1 MAVMGITCQ
10 GAPDPAIKHKKEL
23 TATKGLNE
31 TVSEKQSSVY
41 KVEESKK
48 VIFHSQWKI
57 LNDVITKGTAKEE
70 TGGGCASISII
81 AQAECE
87 NSQEFSPT
95 LSERSFIAHS
105 KRYSR
110 SDSLDQIPN
119 NVAHA
124 REGKMAPT
132 CWRGRQRGKTRR
144 KRHKKR
150 SKLKIQT
157 VAAGKR
163 GPRTPEQESC
173 TPIPVQEDESH
184 QNIIY
189 RNSFWVSEFNKDSM
203 LYDPL
208 SFEKPEKV
216 LSTGKL
222 HPPRSQYKAELH
234 KLISPIQCLNHVWKR
249 HYQRDS
255 VPQPETL
262 HPFPYNIIPPHFP
275 HLYSSLHAMK
285 YNALETYFH
294 GDLNYQDDEHQLPG
308 LNLEYSFSKCINQSM
323 KTSSDKISVEEY
335 LVDALKGSVS
345 LGEPQN
351 LASLAKTWRG
361 GGLDL
366 KGQFHEAD
374 ENEGVLLTERLK
386 PVDYEY
392 REEVHWTKCHGSLGI
407 GSFGEVYKIEDKQ
420 TGFQCAAKK
429 VQVEHFRAEELTTC
443 AAVTS
448 PKVVPLYGAVKEGPW
463 VTIFM
468 KLMEGGSLG
477 QLIKQSGCLP
487 EDRALSYLGQALEGL
502 EYLHAQNILHGD
514 VKVTI
519 IQRRLI
525 QSFSLPAENV
535 LLSDDGSRALLCDFG
550 HSAHLHPD
558 GLGKCLV
565 TGNYVPGTETH
576 MAPEVVMG
584 KRCDSK
590 VDVWSSCCMMLH
602 MLNGCHPWTQYYNH
616 PLCLKIAKE
625 PPPLREIPP
634 SCNPLTA
641 EIIKMGLEKEPVQ
654 RASAS
659 ELKTKTSVAL
669 EEVGGVTSPWR
680 GEYRE
685 PRHLSLNKENTPQT
699 SLSPTVSSV
708 SETGSDPKLAVKVSC
723 TSSVLPPP
731 SLEQTE
737 EVEGTPWNVCKEL
750 PEAWDPPP
758 LASTPLPLKSCSHVE
773 RATAISEQELQ
784 QLEIELFL
792 DSLSQP
798 YSLEEQEQ
806 MLSCL
811 SIDSPFVS
819 DASEK
824 NSMKASHSLRD
835 TMSSGIHSWNSQAD
849 GQSFSWNNLRS
860 RSRHTDTPSYFNG
873 VKIQIQLLSGEN
885 LHIRDFHRTK
895 VGDIAT
901 GISSQ
906 IPIPAFSLVTK
917 EGQPVHYNMEVPD
930 SGIELQCTLA
940 PDCSVSWTWRVKHGQ
955 LENRP

>member
-10 GAPDPAIKHKKEL
+10 GAPDPAVKHKKEL
-23 TATKGLNE
+23 TATKGLKE
-31 TVSEKQSSVY
+31 TVSEKQSSVC
-41 KVEESKK
+41 KVEDSEK
-48 VIFHSQWKI
+48 VIFDSQWKI
-57 LNDVITKGTAKEE
+57 LKDVITKGTAKEE
-70 TGGGCASISII
+70 TEGGCASISII

-124 REGKMAPT
+124 TEGKMAPT
-132 CWRGRQRGKTRR
+132 CWRGRHRGRARK

-150 SKLKIQT
+150 SKLKGQP
-157 VAAGKR
+157 VAAARR

-184 QNIIY
+184 QSALY
-189 RNSFWVSEFNKDSM
+189 RNSFWASEFDKN
-203 LYDPL
+203 LGYDPL
-208 SFEKPEKV
+208 PFEKPDGV
-216 LSTGKL
+216 LPMDKL
-222 HPPRSQYKAELH
+222 HSPRSQYKTDLH
-234 KLISPIQCLNHVWKR
+234 KLISPIQCLNHVWPGV
-249 HYQRDS
+249 DS
-255 VPQPETL
+255 PLQ
-262 HPFPYNIIPPHFP
+262 
-275 HLYSSLHAMK
+275 
-285 YNALETYFH
+285 ALKHTALGTYFH
-294 GDLNYQDDEHQLPG
+294 GGLGYQDSHFSG
-308 LNLEYSFSKCINQSM
+308 LNMEYGFSKCTNQSV
-323 KTSSDKISVEEY
+323 KTSADKISVEEY

-345 LGEPQN
+345 FGEPQN

-361 GGLDL
+361 GGLDQ
-366 KGQFHEAD
+366 KEQFPAAS
-374 ENEGVLLTERLK
+374 ENEGVLLNEKLK

-392 REEVHWTKCHGSLGI
+392 REEVHWTKCKGSLGI

-448 PKVVPLYGAVKEGPW
+448 PRVVPLYGAVKEGPC

-487 EDRALSYLGQALEGL
+487 EDRALSYLGQVLEGL

-514 VKVTI
+514 VK
-519 IQRRLI
+519 
-525 QSFSLPAENV
+525 AENV

-641 EIIKMGLEKEPVQ
+641 EIIRLGLEKEPLH
-654 RASAS
+654 RASAA
-659 ELKTKTSVAL
+659 ELKAKATVAL
-669 EEVGGVTSPWR
+669 KEVGGVRSPWK

-685 PRHLSLNKENTPQT
+685 PRHLSLNKDSHAQT
-699 SLSPTVSSV
+699 SLSPTLSPVA
-708 SETGSDPKLAVKVSC
+708 ETGSDPKLSVKASC
-723 TSSVLPPP
+723 ASPVLPAP
-731 SLEQTE
+731 SQEQAE
-737 EVEGTPWNVCKEL
+737 ESEGTHWGEGKES
-750 PEAWDPPP
+750 PEPLDPPP
-758 LASTPLPLKSCSHVE
+758 RSSTPLPLKSHVE
-773 RATAISEQELQ
+773 RSTTISEQELQ

-792 DSLSQP
+792 NSLSQP

-849 GQSFSWNNLRS
+849 GQSFSWNTLLS

-906 IPIPAFSLVTK
+906 IPVPAFSLVTK
-917 EGQPVHYNMEVPD
+917 EGQPVRCDMEVPD

-940 PDCSVSWTWRVKHGQ
+940 PDCSVGWTWRVKHGQ

>member
-10 GAPDPAIKHKKEL
+10 GAPDPAVKHKKEL

-31 TVSEKQSSVY
+31 TVSEKQSSAC
-41 KVEESKK
+41 KVEDSKK

-70 TGGGCASISII
+70 TEGGCASISII

-124 REGKMAPT
+124 TEGKMAPT
-132 CWRGRQRGKTRR
+132 CWRGRHRGKTKK

-150 SKLKIQT
+150 SKLKIKT
-157 VAAGKR
+157 TAAGR
-163 GPRTPEQESC
+163 QGPRTPEQESC

-184 QNIIY
+184 QNILY
-189 RNSFWVSEFNKDSM
+189 RNSFWVSEFNKV
-203 LYDPL
+203 YDPL
-208 SFEKPEKV
+208 PFEKPEKV

-222 HPPRSQYKAELH
+222 HSPTSQYKTDLH

-249 HYQRDS
+249 HYQRDN

-262 HPFPYNIIPPHFP
+262 HPFPYNIVRPHFP
-275 HLYSSLHAMK
+275 HLDNPLHALK
-285 YNALETYFH
+285 RNALETYFH
-294 GDLNYQDDEHQLPG
+294 GDLNYQDSEQRLSG
-308 LNLEYSFSKCINQSM
+308 LNFEYSFPKCVNQSL

-361 GGLDL
+361 GGLDP
-366 KGQFHEAD
+366 KEQFHEAD
-374 ENEGVLLTERLK
+374 ENEGVLLTEKLK

-443 AAVTS
+443 AAITS

-514 VKVTI
+514 VK
-519 IQRRLI
+519 
-525 QSFSLPAENV
+525 AENV

-669 EEVGGVTSPWR
+669 EEVGGVTSPWK

-685 PRHLSLNKENTPQT
+685 PRHFSLNKDNNPQT
-699 SLSPTVSSV
+699 SLSPTVSPV

-723 TSSVLPPP
+723 ASPVLPPP
-731 SLEQTE
+731 SLEQRE
-737 EVEGTPWNVCKEL
+737 KAEGTPWNMSKEL
-750 PEAWDPPP
+750 SKTWDPPP
-758 LASTPLPLKSCSHVE
+758 LSSTPLPLKSSSQVE
-773 RATAISEQELQ
+773 KATTISEQELQ

-792 DSLSQP
+792 NSLSQP

-849 GQSFSWNNLRS
+849 GQSFSWNNLLN
-860 RSRHTDTPSYFNG
+860 RSRHTDTPSHFNG

-906 IPIPAFSLVTK
+906 IPVPAFSLVTK
-917 EGQPVHYNMEVPD
+917 EGQPVRYDMEVPD

>member
-1 MAVMGITCQ
+1 MAVMGIVCH
-10 GAPDPAIKHKKEL
+10 GAPAPPAKQQQEL
-23 TATKGLNE
+23 SATKGLHE
-31 TVSEKQSSVY
+31 AASEKQSSVC
-41 KVEESKK
+41 KVEDSKK
-48 VIFHSQWKI
+48 TIFHSQWKI

-70 TGGGCASISII
+70 TEGGCASISII

-124 REGKMAPT
+124 TEGRMAPT
-132 CWRGRQRGKTRR
+132 CWRGRHRGKARK

-157 VAAGKR
+157 VAAGRR

-173 TPIPVQEDESH
+173 TPIPVQEDETHHSAL
-184 QNIIY
+184 Y
-189 RNSFWVSEFNKDSM
+189 RNSFWLSELNKNW
-203 LYDPL
+203 LYDPPP
-208 SFEKPEKV
+208 FQKPEKV
-216 LSTGKL
+216 LSAGKL
-222 HPPRSQYKAELH
+222 HSVGSQHKTDLH
-234 KLISPIQCLNHVWKR
+234 KLISPIQCLNHVWR
-249 HYQRDS
+249 LHYQRDN
-255 VPQPETL
+255 VPQPETV
-262 HPFPYNIIPPHFP
+262 HPFPYNILPPPFP
-275 HLYSSLHAMK
+275 HLDNPIHPMK
-285 YNALETYFH
+285 LNALETYFH
-294 GDLNYQDDEHQLPG
+294 HDLNYPDSEHRLSG
-308 LNLEYSFSKCINQSM
+308 LNLGFSFPKCVSQSM
-323 KTSSDKISVEEY
+323 KSSLDKVSVEEY

-366 KGQFHEAD
+366 KEQRQKAD
-374 ENEGVLLTERLK
+374 ENEGVLLTEKLK

-407 GSFGEVYKIEDKQ
+407 GSFGEVYKVEDKQ

-443 AAVTS
+443 AAITS

-487 EDRALSYLGQALEGL
+487 EDRALSYLGQVLEGL

-514 VKVTI
+514 VK
-519 IQRRLI
+519 
-525 QSFSLPAENV
+525 AENV

-576 MAPEVVMG
+576 MAPEVVLG

-641 EIIKMGLEKEPVQ
+641 EIIKMGLQKEPVQ

-659 ELKTKTSVAL
+659 ELRTKASTAL
-669 EEVGGVTSPWR
+669 QEVGGVTSPWK

-685 PRHLSLNKENTPQT
+685 PRRLALHKESNPQT
-699 SLSPTVSSV
+699 SLPPAVSPALAAP
-708 SETGSDPKLAVKVSC
+708 DPDPAARGCCASPA
-723 TSSVLPPP
+723 PPP
-731 SLEQTE
+731 APERTQQR
-737 EVEGTPWNVCKEL
+737 EGTRCNPSREL
-750 PEAWDPPP
+750 PRIWDPPP
-758 LASTPLPLKSCSHVE
+758 LSSPPLPLKSCSHTE
-773 RATAISEQELQ
+773 RTTTISEQELQ

-792 DSLSQP
+792 NSLSQP

-811 SIDSPFVS
+811 SIDSPSVS
-819 DASEK
+819 DTSEK
-824 NSMKASHSLRD
+824 NSMKASLSLRD
-835 TMSSGIHSWNSQAD
+835 TMSSGIHSWSSQTD
-849 GQSFSWNNLRS
+849 GQSFSWNNVLS
-860 RSRHTDTPSYFNG
+860 RSRHTDTPSCFNG
-873 VKIQIQLLSGEN
+873 VKIQIRLLSGEN

-906 IPIPAFSLVTK
+906 IPVPAFSLVTK
-917 EGQPVHYNMEVPD
+917 DGHPVHYDMEVPD

-940 PDCSVSWTWRVKHGQ
+940 PDCSVSWAWRVKHGQ

>member
-514 VKVTI
+514 VK
-519 IQRRLI
+519 
-525 QSFSLPAENV
+525 AENV

>member
-1 MAVMGITCQ
+1 MAVMGITSQ
-10 GAPDPAIKHKKEL
+10 GAPDPAVKHKKEL
-23 TATKGLNE
+23 TPTKGLNE
-31 TVSEKQSSVY
+31 TVSEKQSSVC
-41 KVEESKK
+41 KVEDSKK

-57 LNDVITKGTAKEE
+57 LSDVITKGTAKEE
-70 TGGGCASISII
+70 TEGGCASISII

-124 REGKMAPT
+124 TEGKMAPT
-132 CWRGRQRGKTRR
+132 CWRGRHRGKTKK

-150 SKLKIQT
+150 SKLKVQT
-157 VAAGKR
+157 VAAGRR

-173 TPIPVQEDESH
+173 TPIPVQVRVLKLPFVLPGPLQTLPD
-184 QNIIY
+184 
-189 RNSFWVSEFNKDSM
+189 FGW
-203 LYDPL
+203 LYCCVPAQL
-208 SFEKPEKV
+208 FCFKV

-222 HPPRSQYKAELH
+222 HPPRSQYKTELH
-234 KLISPIQCLNHVWKR
+234 KLISPIQCLNHVWKG
-249 HYQRDS
+249 HCQRDS

-275 HLYSSLHAMK
+275 HLDSPLHAMK
-285 YNALETYFH
+285 HHALETYFQ
-294 GDLNYQDDEHQLPG
+294 GDLNYQDSEHRLSG
-308 LNLEYSFSKCINQSM
+308 LNLEYSFPKCVNQST
-323 KTSSDKISVEEY
+323 KTSSDKISMEEY
-335 LVDALKGSVS
+335 LVDVLKGSVS
-345 LGEPQN
+345 LGEPQY

-361 GGLDL
+361 GGLDP
-366 KGQFHEAD
+366 KEQFHEAD
-374 ENEGVLLTERLK
+374 ENEGVLLNEKLK

-443 AAVTS
+443 AAITS

-514 VKVTI
+514 VK
-519 IQRRLI
+519 
-525 QSFSLPAENV
+525 AENV

-669 EEVGGVTSPWR
+669 EEVGGVTSPWK

-685 PRHLSLNKENTPQT
+685 PRHLSLNKENNPQT
-699 SLSPTVSSV
+699 SLSPTVSPV
-708 SETGSDPKLAVKVSC
+708 SETGSHQKLAVKVSGA
-723 TSSVLPPP
+723 SPVPPPPP

-737 EVEGTPWNVCKEL
+737 EVEGTPWNACKEL
-750 PEAWDPPP
+750 PETWDLPP
-758 LASTPLPLKSCSHVE
+758 LSSTPLPLKSCGHVE
-773 RATAISEQELQ
+773 KATTISEQELQ

-792 DSLSQP
+792 NSLSQP

-849 GQSFSWNNLRS
+849 GQSFSWNNLLN

-906 IPIPAFSLVTK
+906 IPVPAFSLVTK
-917 EGQPVHYNMEVPD
+917 EGQPVHYDMEVPD

>member
-10 GAPDPAIKHKKEL
+10 EAPDAAIKHKKEL
-23 TATKGLNE
+23 MATKGLNE
-31 TVSEKQSSVY
+31 TVSEKQSSVC

-105 KRYSR
+105 KRYSSR

-132 CWRGRQRGKTRR
+132 CWKGRQRGKTRR

-150 SKLKIQT
+150 SKVKIQT
-157 VAAGKR
+157 VATGKR

-173 TPIPVQEDESH
+173 TPIPVQEDESY
-184 QNIIY
+184 QNILY
-189 RNSFWVSEFNKDSM
+189 RNSFWVSEFNKDSVP
-203 LYDPL
+203 YGPL

-222 HPPRSQYKAELH
+222 QPPRSQYKAELH

-262 HPFPYNIIPPHFP
+262 HPFPYNIVPPHFP
-275 HLYSSLHAMK
+275 HLDSSFHAMK

-294 GDLNYQDDEHQLPG
+294 GDLSYQGSEHQLSG
-308 LNLEYSFSKCINQSM
+308 INLEYNFSKCINQSM
-323 KTSSDKISVEEY
+323 KSSSDKISVEEY

-361 GGLDL
+361 GGLDP
-366 KGQFHEAD
+366 KEQFHEAD

-502 EYLHAQNILHGD
+502 EYLHAQSILHGD
-514 VKVTI
+514 VK
-519 IQRRLI
+519 
-525 QSFSLPAENV
+525 AENV

-659 ELKTKTSVAL
+659 ELKMKTSVAL

-685 PRHLSLNKENTPQT
+685 PRHFSLNKENTPQT

-708 SETGSDPKLAVKVSC
+708 SETGSDPRLAVKVSC
-723 TSSVLPPP
+723 ASPVLPPP

-750 PEAWDPPP
+750 SEAWDPPP
-758 LASTPLPLKSCSHVE
+758 VVSTPLPLKSCSHVE
-773 RATAISEQELQ
+773 RATTISEQELQ

-860 RSRHTDTPSYFNG
+860 RSRHTDTPSCFNG

-906 IPIPAFSLVTK
+906 IPVPAFSLVTK

>member
-10 GAPDPAIKHKKEL
+10 GAPDPAFKHKKEL
-23 TATKGLNE
+23 TATKGLKE
-31 TVSEKQSSVY
+31 TVSEKQSSVC
-41 KVEESKK
+41 KVEDSKK
-48 VIFHSQWKI
+48 VIFHNQWKI

-70 TGGGCASISII
+70 TEGGCASISII

-124 REGKMAPT
+124 TEGKMAPT
-132 CWRGRQRGKTRR
+132 CWRGRHRGKTKK

-157 VAAGKR
+157 VAAGRR

-173 TPIPVQEDESH
+173 TPIPVQEDELH
-184 QNIIY
+184 QNTLY
-189 RNSFWVSEFNKDSM
+189 RNSFWVPEFNKDSI
-203 LYDPL
+203 YDPL
-208 SFEKPEKV
+208 PFEKPEKL
-216 LSTGKL
+216 LSMGKL
-222 HPPRSQYKAELH
+222 HPPKSQYKTELH

-249 HYQRDS
+249 RYQRDS

-262 HPFPYNIIPPHFP
+262 HPFPYNIMPPHFP
-275 HLYSSLHAMK
+275 HLDSPLRDMK
-285 YNALETYFH
+285 LNALETYFH
-294 GDLNYQDDEHQLPG
+294 GDLAYQGSEHRFSG
-308 LNLEYSFSKCINQSM
+308 LNFEYSFPKCVNQSL

-361 GGLDL
+361 GGLDP
-366 KGQFHEAD
+366 KEQFHEAD
-374 ENEGVLLTERLK
+374 VNEGVLLNEKLK

-392 REEVHWTKCHGSLGI
+392 REEVHWTKCQGSLGI

-443 AAVTS
+443 AAITS

-514 VKVTI
+514 VK
-519 IQRRLI
+519 
-525 QSFSLPAENV
+525 AENV
-535 LLSDDGSRALLCDFG
+535 LLSADGSRALLCDFG

-565 TGNYVPGTETH
+565 TGKDFLLHFRRTALLTHSFFLNIYMGLICKQLYFPGVTLL
-576 MAPEVVMG
+576 PL
-584 KRCDSK
+584 
-590 VDVWSSCCMMLH
+590 WSNLSHFLFV
-602 MLNGCHPWTQYYNH
+602 TQ
-616 PLCLKIAKE
+616 IAKE

-654 RASAS
+654 RASAA

-669 EEVGGVTSPWR
+669 EEVGGVTSPWK

-685 PRHLSLNKENTPQT
+685 PRHLSLNKENNPQT
-699 SLSPTVSSV
+699 SLSPTVSPV
-708 SETGSDPKLAVKVSC
+708 SETGSDPKLAIKASCVSPI
-723 TSSVLPPP
+723 LPPP
-731 SLEQTE
+731 PPEQTE
-737 EVEGTPWNVCKEL
+737 EVEATPWNVGKEL
-750 PEAWDPPP
+750 PETWDPPP
-758 LASTPLPLKSCSHVE
+758 LSSTPLPLKSCSHAE
-773 RATAISEQELQ
+773 RATTISEQELQ

-792 DSLSQP
+792 NSLSQP

-849 GQSFSWNNLRS
+849 GQSFSWNNLLS
-860 RSRHTDTPSYFNG
+860 RGRHTDTPSYFNG

-906 IPIPAFSLVTK
+906 IPVPAFSLVTK
-917 EGQPVHYNMEVPD
+917 EGQPVHYDMEVPD

>member
-1 MAVMGITCQ
+1 MAVMEIACQ
-10 GAPDPAIKHKKEL
+10 GAPDPTVRQQKEL
-23 TATKGLNE
+23 AATKGLNE
-31 TVSEKQSSVY
+31 TAGEKQSSVC
-41 KVEESKK
+41 KVEEPSKGA
-48 VIFHSQWKI
+48 FPTQWKI

-70 TGGGCASISII
+70 TEGSSASISII

-95 LSERSFIAHS
+95 FSERPFIADS

-124 REGKMAPT
+124 TEGKMAPA
-132 CWRGRQRGKTRR
+132 CWRARHRGKARK
-144 KRHKKR
+144 KRHKKKSR
-150 SKLKIQT
+150 LRIQT
-157 VAAGKR
+157 MASTKQ

-173 TPIPVQEDESH
+173 MPIPVQEDETH
-184 QNIIY
+184 QNTFFS
-189 RNSFWVSEFNKDSM
+189 NGSWFSELCKDSVCNQF
-203 LYDPL
+203 P
-208 SFEKPEKV
+208 FEKSGKV
-216 LSTGKL
+216 LPTGKL
-222 HPPRSQYKAELH
+222 PSLRNQHAPHLH
-234 KLISPIQCLNHVWKR
+234 KLISPIQYLNHVWKPPC
-249 HYQRDS
+249 QRNHL
-255 VPQPETL
+255 PQPETL
-262 HPFPYNIIPPHFP
+262 HPFPYNILQPRFP
-275 HLYSSLHAMK
+275 ALDSSLHAMK
-285 YNALETYFH
+285 LNALETYLQ
-294 GDLNYQDDEHQLPG
+294 GDLAYVDGGHHLPG
-308 LNLEYSFSKCINQSM
+308 LRSECSFPNCVSQSM
-323 KTSSDKISVEEY
+323 KTSTDKLSVEEY

-345 LGEPQN
+345 LGEPRN

-361 GGLDL
+361 GSLDS
-366 KGQFHEAD
+366 KEQFQEAN
-374 ENEGVLLTERLK
+374 ENEGVLLNEKLK

-392 REEVHWTKCHGSLGI
+392 REDVHWTKCHGSLGV
-407 GSFGEVYKIEDKQ
+407 GSFGEVYKIQDKQ

-443 AAVTS
+443 AGVMS
-448 PKVVPLYGAVKEGPW
+448 PKVVPLYGAVREGPW

-468 KLMEGGSLG
+468 ELMEGGSLG
-477 QLIKQSGCLP
+477 QLIKQTGYLP
-487 EDRALSYLGQALEGL
+487 EDRALSYLEQTLEGL
-502 EYLHAQNILHGD
+502 KHLHACNVLHGD
-514 VKVTI
+514 VK
-519 IQRRLI
+519 
-525 QSFSLPAENV
+525 ADNV
-535 LLSDDGSRALLCDFG
+535 LLSSDGSRALLCDFG

-558 GLGKCLV
+558 GLGKRLV
-565 TGNYVPGTETH
+565 TGDYVPGTETH

-634 SCNPLTA
+634 TCSPLTA
-641 EIIKMGLEKEPVQ
+641 EVIKEGLEKEPVK
-654 RASAS
+654 RASAA
-659 ELKTKTSVAL
+659 ELKAKADTAL
-669 EEVGGVTSPWR
+669 EQLGGVTSPWR

-685 PRHLSLNKENTPQT
+685 PRCFSLNQENNPQT
-699 SLSPTVSSV
+699 SLSPTINAV
-708 SETGSDPKLAVKVSC
+708 SETASGPDLAVSAPCVSR
-723 TSSVLPPP
+723 SLQPP
-731 SLEQTE
+731 SLELSE
-737 EVEGTPWNVCKEL
+737 ETARASWNLCKGFPGVCDPTPVL
-750 PEAWDPPP
+750 
-758 LASTPLPLKSCSHVE
+758 TKSSSYAE
-773 RATAISEQELQ
+773 RAMTVSEQELQ

-792 DSLSQP
+792 NSLSQP

-811 SIDSPFVS
+811 SIDSPLVS

-824 NSMKASHSLRD
+824 NSLKASQSLKD
-835 TMSSGIHSWNSQAD
+835 TMSSGIHSWNSQSD
-849 GQSFSWNNLRS
+849 GQSFSWNNLLY

-901 GISSQ
+901 GISGQ
-906 IPIPAFSLVTK
+906 IPASAFSLVTK
-917 EGQPVHYNMEVPD
+917 EGQPVHYDMEVPD

-940 PDCSVSWTWRVKHGQ
+940 PDCSFSWTWRVKHGQ

>member
-10 GAPDPAIKHKKEL
+10 GAPDAAVKHKKEL

-31 TVSEKQSSVY
+31 TVSEKQSSVC
-41 KVEESKK
+41 KVEDSKK

-70 TGGGCASISII
+70 TEGGCASISII

-124 REGKMAPT
+124 TEGKMAPT
-132 CWRGRQRGKTRR
+132 CWRGRHRGKARK

-157 VAAGKR
+157 VAAGRR

-184 QNIIY
+184 ENTLY
-189 RNSFWVSEFNKDSM
+189 RNHFWVSELNKD
-203 LYDPL
+203 LVYEP
-208 SFEKPEKV
+208 FEKPEKA
-216 LSTGKL
+216 LSAGKL
-222 HPPRSQYKAELH
+222 HSPRSQYKTELH

-249 HYQRDS
+249 RYQRDS

-262 HPFPYNIIPPHFP
+262 HPFPYNIIPPHFA
-275 HLYSSLHAMK
+275 HLDNPLHAVK
-285 YNALETYFH
+285 RNVLESYFH
-294 GDLNYQDDEHQLPG
+294 GQVYQDSEHRLSG
-308 LNLEYSFSKCINQSM
+308 LNSEYSFPKCVNQSI
-323 KTSSDKISVEEY
+323 KNSLDKISVEEY

-361 GGLDL
+361 GGLDP
-366 KGQFHEAD
+366 KEQFHEAD
-374 ENEGVLLTERLK
+374 GNEGVLLTEKLK

-443 AAVTS
+443 AAITS
-448 PKVVPLYGAVKEGPW
+448 PNVVPLYGAVKEGPW

-514 VKVTI
+514 VK
-519 IQRRLI
+519 
-525 QSFSLPAENV
+525 AENV

-685 PRHLSLNKENTPQT
+685 PRHLSLNKENNPQT
-699 SLSPTVSSV
+699 SLSPTASPV
-708 SETGSDPKLAVKVSC
+708 SESASDPKLPGKVSC
-723 TSSVLPPP
+723 ASPILPAPP
-731 SLEQTE
+731 SPEQREELER
-737 EVEGTPWNVCKEL
+737 TPWNPCKEF
-750 PEAWDPPP
+750 PETWDPPP
-758 LASTPLPLKSCSHVE
+758 LSSTPLPLKSCSHVE
-773 RATAISEQELQ
+773 RATTISEQELQ

-792 DSLSQP
+792 NSLSQP

-835 TMSSGIHSWNSQAD
+835 TMSSGIHSWNSQTD
-849 GQSFSWNNLRS
+849 GQSFSWNNLLN

-906 IPIPAFSLVTK
+906 IPVPAFSLVTK
-917 EGQPVHYNMEVPD
+917 EGQPVRYDMEVPD

>member
-10 GAPDPAIKHKKEL
+10 AAPEPAFKQKKEL
-23 TATKGLNE
+23 TGSKGLKE
-31 TVSEKQSSVY
+31 AASEKQSSVC
-41 KVEESKK
+41 KVEDSKK

-70 TGGGCASISII
+70 TEGGCASISII

-124 REGKMAPT
+124 TEGKMAPR
-132 CWRGRQRGKTRR
+132 RGRRRGRARR

-150 SKLKIQT
+150 AKLKAQT
-157 VAAGKR
+157 GAAAR
-163 GPRTPEQESC
+163 RAPRTPEQESC

-184 QNIIY
+184 PNTLY
-189 RNSFWVSEFNKDSM
+189 RNSFWASEFTKG
-203 LYDPL
+203 LVHDPL
-208 SFEKPEKV
+208 PFEKAGQV
-216 LSTGKL
+216 LPTLKPPS
-222 HPPRSQYKAELH
+222 PRSQYKAELH
-234 KLISPIQCLNHVWKR
+234 KLISPIQCLNHVWKQQA
-249 HYQRDS
+249 QRDN
-255 VPQPETL
+255 
-262 HPFPYNIIPPHFP
+262 NIIPPHVP
-275 HLYSSLHAMK
+275 PLESPLHALK
-285 YNALETYFH
+285 HSALESYFH
-294 GDLNYQDDEHQLPG
+294 GELGYRESQHRFSG
-308 LNLEYSFSKCINQSM
+308 LSLEYSFPKCATQSIP
-323 KTSSDKISVEEY
+323 TSSDKISVEEY

-361 GGLDL
+361 GALDP
-366 KGQFHEAD
+366 KEQFDEAD
-374 ENEGVLLTERLK
+374 ENEGVLLNEKLK

-429 VQVEHFRAEELTTC
+429 VQVEHFHAEELTTC
-443 AAVTS
+443 AALTS
-448 PKVVPLYGAVKEGPW
+448 PSVVPLYGAVKEGPW

-514 VKVTI
+514 VK
-519 IQRRLI
+519 
-525 QSFSLPAENV
+525 AENV

-565 TGNYVPGTETH
+565 TAGDSQG
-576 MAPEVVMG
+576 G
-584 KRCDSK
+584 KNLSELKRSLCANLFHFLF
-590 VDVWSSCCMMLH
+590 V
-602 MLNGCHPWTQYYNH
+602 TQ
-616 PLCLKIAKE
+616 IAKE

-659 ELKTKTSVAL
+659 ELKTKASVAL
-669 EEVGGVTSPWR
+669 EEVGGVTSPWK

-685 PRHLSLNKENTPQT
+685 PRHFSLHKDNNPQT
-699 SLSPTVSSV
+699 SLSPTVSPV
-708 SETGSDPKLAVKVSC
+708 SETASDPKLPDKVSC
-723 TSSVLPPP
+723 ASPVLPPA

-737 EVEGTPWNVCKEL
+737 EVEGTSWNMCKEL

-758 LASTPLPLKSCSHVE
+758 LSSTPLPLKSCSHVE
-773 RATAISEQELQ
+773 RATTISEQELQ

-792 DSLSQP
+792 NSLSQP

-819 DASEK
+819 DASER

-835 TMSSGIHSWNSQAD
+835 TMSSGIHSWSSQAE
-849 GQSFSWNNLRS
+849 GQSCSWNNLRS
-860 RSRHTDTPSYFNG
+860 RGRHADTPSCFNG

-906 IPIPAFSLVTK
+906 IPVPAFSLVTK
-917 EGQPVHYNMEVPD
+917 EGQPVHYDMEVPD

-940 PDCSVSWTWRVKHGQ
+940 PDCSVSWSWRVKHGQ

>member
-10 GAPDPAIKHKKEL
+10 GAPEPAFKQKKEL
-23 TATKGLNE
+23 TATKELKE
-31 TVSEKQSSVY
+31 TVSEKQSSVC
-41 KVEESKK
+41 KVEDSKK

-70 TGGGCASISII
+70 TEGGCASISII

-124 REGKMAPT
+124 TEGKMAPT
-132 CWRGRQRGKTRR
+132 FWRGRHRGKTKK

-150 SKLKIQT
+150 SKLKVQA
-157 VAAGKR
+157 VAAGRR

-184 QNIIY
+184 QNSLY
-189 RNSFWVSEFNKDSM
+189 RNSFWVSEFNKDSV
-203 LYDPL
+203 YDPPP
-208 SFEKPEKV
+208 FEKPEKV
-216 LSTGKL
+216 LSTGKP
-222 HPPRSQYKAELH
+222 HSPRSQYKTELH

-249 HYQRDS
+249 HYQRDN

-275 HLYSSLHAMK
+275 HLDSPLHAVK
-285 YNALETYFH
+285 RSALETYLR
-294 GDLNYQDDEHQLPG
+294 GDLSYQDSEHRLSG
-308 LNLEYSFSKCINQSM
+308 LNLEYSFPKCVNQPM

-361 GGLDL
+361 GGLDP
-366 KGQFHEAD
+366 KERFHEAD
-374 ENEGVLLTERLK
+374 ENEGVLLTEKLK

-443 AAVTS
+443 AAITS

-514 VKVTI
+514 VK
-519 IQRRLI
+519 
-525 QSFSLPAENV
+525 AENV

-659 ELKTKTSVAL
+659 ELRTKTSAAL
-669 EEVGGVTSPWR
+669 EEVGGVTSPWK

-685 PRHLSLNKENTPQT
+685 PRHLSLNKENNPQT
-699 SLSPTVSSV
+699 SLSPTASPV
-708 SETGSDPKLAVKVSC
+708 SETGSDPKLVVGVSC
-723 TSSVLPPP
+723 ASPVLPPP
-731 SLEQTE
+731 APEHPE
-737 EVEGTPWNVCKEL
+737 GVEGTPWNTCKEL
-750 PEAWDPPP
+750 SETWDPPP
-758 LASTPLPLKSCSHVE
+758 LSSTPLPPKSCSHAE
-773 RATAISEQELQ
+773 RATTISEQELQ

-792 DSLSQP
+792 NSLSQP

-824 NSMKASHSLRD
+824 NSMKASQSLRD

-849 GQSFSWNNLRS
+849 GQSFSWNNLLN

-895 VGDIAT
+895 VGDVAT

-906 IPIPAFSLVTK
+906 IPVPAFSLVTK
-917 EGQPVHYNMEVPD
+917 EGHPVRYDMEVPD

-940 PDCSVSWTWRVKHGQ
+940 PDCSVSWTWRVNHGQ

>member
-1 MAVMGITCQ
+1 MAVMGIACQ
-10 GAPDPAIKHKKEL
+10 GAPDPAVKHKKEL
-23 TATKGLNE
+23 TAAEGLKE
-31 TVSEKQSSVY
+31 TVSEKQSSVC
-41 KVEESKK
+41 KVEDSKK
-48 VIFHSQWKI
+48 AIFHSQWKI
-57 LNDVITKGTAKEE
+57 LNDVITRGTAKEE
-70 TGGGCASISII
+70 TEGGCASISII

-105 KRYSR
+105 KRYSSR
-110 SDSLDQIPN
+110 SDSLDHIPN

-124 REGKMAPT
+124 TEGRMAPT
-132 CWRGRQRGKTRR
+132 WRGRHRGRARK

-150 SKLKIQT
+150 SKLKGQP
-157 VAAGKR
+157 VAAGR
-163 GPRTPEQESC
+163 RSPRTPEQESC

-184 QNIIY
+184 QSTLY
-189 RNSFWVSEFNKDSM
+189 RNSFWVPEFNKD
-203 LYDPL
+203 LGYDPL
-208 SFEKPEKV
+208 PFEKPAHAP
-216 LSTGKL
+216 LSMGKL
-222 HPPRSQYKAELH
+222 HSPRSQYKTELH
-234 KLISPIQCLNHVWKR
+234 KLISPIQCLNHVWK
-249 HYQRDS
+249 QRDT

-262 HPFPYNIIPPHFP
+262 HPFPYNILPPHFP
-275 HLYSSLHAMK
+275 HVDNPLRAMK
-285 YNALETYFH
+285 QNALDTYFH
-294 GDLNYQDDEHQLPG
+294 GDLNYQDSHLSG
-308 LNLEYSFSKCINQSM
+308 LNLEYNFTKCINQSVQ
-323 KTSSDKISVEEY
+323 TSSDKLSVEEY

-345 LGEPQN
+345 FGEPQN

-361 GGLDL
+361 GGLEL
-366 KGQFHEAD
+366 KEQFHEAS
-374 ENEGVLLTERLK
+374 ENEGVLLNEKLK

-429 VQVEHFRAEELTTC
+429 VQLEHFRAEELTTC
-443 AAVTS
+443 AAVSS
-448 PKVVPLYGAVKEGPW
+448 PSVVPLYGAVKEGPW

-487 EDRALSYLGQALEGL
+487 EDRALSYLGQVLEGL

-514 VKVTI
+514 VK
-519 IQRRLI
+519 
-525 QSFSLPAENV
+525 AENV
-535 LLSDDGSRALLCDFG
+535 LLSADGSRALLCDFG

-641 EIIKMGLEKEPVQ
+641 EIIKLGLEKEPLQ

-659 ELKTKTSVAL
+659 ELKTKTTVAL
-669 EEVGGVTSPWR
+669 EEVGGVRSPWKS
-680 GEYRE
+680 EYRE
-685 PRHLSLNKENTPQT
+685 PRHLSLNKENSAQT
-699 SLSPTVSSV
+699 SLSPTVSPV
-708 SETGSDPKLAVKVSC
+708 SEIGSDPKLSVKVSC
-723 TSSVLPPP
+723 GSSLLPPP

-737 EVEGTPWNVCKEL
+737 EVEGPHWNEGKEL
-750 PEAWDPPP
+750 PETCDPPP
-758 LASTPLPLKSCSHVE
+758 LSSTPLPLKSCSHVE
-773 RATAISEQELQ
+773 RATTISEQELQ

-792 DSLSQP
+792 NSLSQP

-824 NSMKASHSLRD
+824 NSMKASQSLRD
-835 TMSSGIHSWNSQAD
+835 TMSSGIHSWNSQAE
-849 GQSFSWNNLRS
+849 GQSCSWNNLLS
-860 RSRHTDTPSYFNG
+860 RSRHTDTPSCFNG

-906 IPIPAFSLVTK
+906 IPVPAFSLVTK

-940 PDCSVSWTWRVKHGQ
+940 PDCSVGWAWRVKHGQ

>member
-10 GAPDPAIKHKKEL
+10 GAPEPAFKHKKEL
-23 TATKGLNE
+23 TAAKGLSE
-31 TVSEKQSSVY
+31 TVSEKQSSVC
-41 KVEESKK
+41 KVEDSKK

-70 TGGGCASISII
+70 TEGGCASISII

-105 KRYSR
+105 KGYSR

-132 CWRGRQRGKTRR
+132 YWRGRHRGKTKK

-157 VAAGKR
+157 VAADGR

-184 QNIIY
+184 QTTPY
-189 RNSFWVSEFNKDSM
+189 RNSFWVSE
-203 LYDPL
+203 LGCDPL
-208 SFEKPEKV
+208 PFEKPEKV
-216 LSTGKL
+216 LSMGKPL
-222 HPPRSQYKAELH
+222 SPRSQYRPELH
-234 KLISPIQCLNHVWKR
+234 KLISPIQCLNHVWKQP
-249 HYQRDS
+249 YQRDS

-262 HPFPYNIIPPHFP
+262 HPFPYNIIPPHSP
-275 HLYSSLHAMK
+275 HLDSPLRALKRDVLQPYLHSR
-285 YNALETYFH
+285 
-294 GDLNYQDDEHQLPG
+294 LNYQDSEHCFSG
-308 LNLEYSFSKCINQSM
+308 LNSHYSFRRCASQSM

-361 GGLDL
+361 GCLDS
-366 KGQFHEAD
+366 KEQFHEAN
-374 ENEGVLLTERLK
+374 ENEGVLLNEKLK

-443 AAVTS
+443 AAITS

-514 VKVTI
+514 VK
-519 IQRRLI
+519 
-525 QSFSLPAENV
+525 AENV

-550 HSAHLHPD
+550 HSAHLYPD
-558 GLGKCLV
+558 SLGKCLV

-641 EIIKMGLEKEPVQ
+641 EIIKMGLEKEPLH
-654 RASAS
+654 RATAS
-659 ELKTKTSVAL
+659 ELRTKTSVAL
-669 EEVGGVTSPWR
+669 EEVGGVTSPWK

-685 PRHLSLNKENTPQT
+685 PRHFSLNKENNLQT
-699 SLSPTVSSV
+699 SLSPTVSPV
-708 SETGSDPKLAVKVSC
+708 PETGSDPKVAVKVSC
-723 TSSVLPPP
+723 TSSVLPSPP
-731 SLEQTE
+731 LEQTE
-737 EVEGTPWNVCKEL
+737 GTPWKETL
-750 PEAWDPPP
+750 ETWDPPP
-758 LASTPLPLKSCSHVE
+758 LSSTPLPLKSCGHAE
-773 RATAISEQELQ
+773 RATTISEQELQ

-792 DSLSQP
+792 NSLSQP

-824 NSMKASHSLRD
+824 NSMKASHSFRD
-835 TMSSGIHSWNSQAD
+835 TMSSGIHSWNSQVD
-849 GQSFSWNNLRS
+849 GQSFSWNNLLN

-906 IPIPAFSLVTK
+906 IPVPAFSLVTK
-917 EGQPVHYNMEVPD
+917 EGQPIHCDMEVPD

-940 PDCSVSWTWRVKHGQ
+940 PDCSVSWMWRVKHGQ

>member
-1 MAVMGITCQ
+1 MAVMGIASQ
-10 GAPDPAIKHKKEL
+10 GAPDPAVKHKKEL
-23 TATKGLNE
+23 TAPEGLKE
-31 TVSEKQSSVY
+31 TVSEKQSSVC
-41 KVEESKK
+41 KVEDSEKA
-48 VIFHSQWKI
+48 IFHSQWKI

-70 TGGGCASISII
+70 TEGGCASISII

-105 KRYSR
+105 KRFSR

-124 REGKMAPT
+124 TEGKMAPT
-132 CWRGRQRGKTRR
+132 CWRGRHRGRARK

-150 SKLKIQT
+150 SKLKGQP
-157 VAAGKR
+157 VSAGR
-163 GPRTPEQESC
+163 RSPRTPEQESC

-184 QNIIY
+184 PSALY
-189 RNSFWVSEFNKDSM
+189 RNSFWVSEFNKD
-203 LYDPL
+203 LAYDPL
-208 SFEKPEKV
+208 PFEKV
-216 LSTGKL
+216 LATGKL
-222 HPPRSQYKAELH
+222 PSPRSQYKTELH
-234 KLISPIQCLNHVWKR
+234 KLISPIQCLNHVWK
-249 HYQRDS
+249 QRDT

-262 HPFPYNIIPPHFP
+262 HPFPYNILPPHLP
-275 HLYSSLHAMK
+275 HLDSPLHALK
-285 YNALETYFH
+285 RSALDTYLR
-294 GDLNYQDDEHQLPG
+294 GDLNYQDSRLSG
-308 LNLEYSFSKCINQSM
+308 LNLEYNFPKCINQSV
-323 KTSSDKISVEEY
+323 KSSSDKLSVEEY

-345 LGEPQN
+345 FGEPQN

-361 GGLDL
+361 GGLDP
-366 KGQFHEAD
+366 KEQFHEAR
-374 ENEGVLLTERLK
+374 ENEGVLLTEKLK

-407 GSFGEVYKIEDKQ
+407 GSFGEVYKIQDKQ

-429 VQVEHFRAEELTTC
+429 VQLEHFRAEELTTC
-443 AAVTS
+443 AALTS
-448 PKVVPLYGAVKEGPW
+448 PRVVPLYGAVKEGPW

-487 EDRALSYLGQALEGL
+487 EDRALSYLGQVLEGL

-514 VKVTI
+514 VK
-519 IQRRLI
+519 
-525 QSFSLPAENV
+525 AENV

-558 GLGKCLV
+558 GLGKCLG

-641 EIIKMGLEKEPVQ
+641 EIIKLGLEKEPLH
-654 RASAS
+654 RASAA

-669 EEVGGVTSPWR
+669 EEVGGVRSPWK

-685 PRHLSLNKENTPQT
+685 PRHFSLSKENIPQT
-699 SLSPTVSSV
+699 SLSPTVSPV
-708 SETGSDPKLAVKVSC
+708 PETAPDPKLSAKASC
-723 TSSVLPPP
+723 ASPVLPPP
-731 SLEQTE
+731 SLEQPE
-737 EVEGTPWNVCKEL
+737 EVEGTHWS
-750 PEAWDPPP
+750 EAWDPPP
-758 LASTPLPLKSCSHVE
+758 LSSTPVPLKSCSHVE
-773 RATAISEQELQ
+773 RATTISEQELQ

-792 DSLSQP
+792 NSLSQP

-819 DASEK
+819 DASER
-824 NSMKASHSLRD
+824 NSMKASQSLRD
-835 TMSSGIHSWNSQAD
+835 TMSSGIHSWSSQAD

-860 RSRHTDTPSYFNG
+860 RSRHTDTPNCFNG

-906 IPIPAFSLVTK
+906 IPVPAFSLVTK
-917 EGQPVHYNMEVPD
+917 EGHPVHYDMEVPD
-930 SGIELQCTLA
+930 SGIDLQCTLA
-940 PDCSVSWTWRVKHGQ
+940 PDCSLSWAWRVKHGQ

>member
-1 MAVMGITCQ
+1 MAVMGITSQ
-10 GAPDPAIKHKKEL
+10 GAPDPAVKHKKEL

-31 TVSEKQSSVY
+31 TVSEKQSSVC
-41 KVEESKK
+41 KVEDSKK

-70 TGGGCASISII
+70 TEGGCASISII

-95 LSERSFIAHS
+95 LPERSFIAHS

-124 REGKMAPT
+124 TEGRMAPT
-132 CWRGRQRGKTRR
+132 CWRARRRGKARK

-150 SKLKIQT
+150 SKLKVPV
-157 VAAGKR
+157 VAAGRR

-184 QNIIY
+184 QNSLY
-189 RNSFWVSEFNKDSM
+189 GNHFWVSELNKD
-203 LYDPL
+203 LVYDSLP
-208 SFEKPEKV
+208 FERPEKV
-216 LSTGKL
+216 QSTGKV
-222 HPPRSQYKAELH
+222 PSPGSQYRTELH
-234 KLISPIQCLNHVWKR
+234 KLISPIQCLNHVWKL
-249 HYQRDS
+249 HYQRNS

-262 HPFPYNIIPPHFP
+262 HPFPYNIMSPHFP
-275 HLYSSLHAMK
+275 HLDTPFHAMK
-285 YNALETYFH
+285 HHALETYFH
-294 GDLNYQDDEHQLPG
+294 GDLNYQDSDHHLSD
-308 LNLEYSFSKCINQSM
+308 LNFEYSFPKCANQSM
-323 KTSSDKISVEEY
+323 KTSSDKVSVEEY

-366 KGQFHEAD
+366 KEQLHEAD
-374 ENEGVLLTERLK
+374 ENEGVLLNEKLK

-443 AAVTS
+443 AAITS

-514 VKVTI
+514 VK
-519 IQRRLI
+519 
-525 QSFSLPAENV
+525 AENV

-669 EEVGGVTSPWR
+669 EEVGGVTSPWK

-685 PRHLSLNKENTPQT
+685 PRHLSWNKENNPQT
-699 SLSPTVSSV
+699 FLSPTVSPV
-708 SETGSDPKLAVKVSC
+708 SETGSDPKLADKVSC
-723 TSSVLPPP
+723 ASPVPPPPP

-750 PEAWDPPP
+750 PETWDPPP
-758 LASTPLPLKSCSHVE
+758 LSSTPLPLKSCSHVE
-773 RATAISEQELQ
+773 KATTISEQELQ

-792 DSLSQP
+792 NSLSQP

-849 GQSFSWNNLRS
+849 GQSFSWNNLLS
-860 RSRHTDTPSYFNG
+860 RSRHTDTPSCFNG

-906 IPIPAFSLVTK
+906 IPVPAFSLVTK
-917 EGQPVHYNMEVPD
+917 EGHPVHYDMEVPD

>member
-10 GAPDPAIKHKKEL
+10 GAPEPAFKHKKEL
-23 TATKGLNE
+23 TAAKGLNE
-31 TVSEKQSSVY
+31 TVSEKQSSVC
-41 KVEESKK
+41 KVEDSKK

-57 LNDVITKGTAKEE
+57 LSDVITKGTAKEE
-70 TGGGCASISII
+70 TEGGCASISII

-124 REGKMAPT
+124 TEGKMAPT
-132 CWRGRQRGKTRR
+132 CWRGRHRGKTKK

-150 SKLKIQT
+150 SKLRIQT
-157 VAAGKR
+157 VAGGGR

-184 QNIIY
+184 PNSPY
-189 RNSFWVSEFNKDSM
+189 RNSFWVSEFNKD
-203 LYDPL
+203 LACDRL
-208 SFEKPEKV
+208 LFEKPEKV
-216 LSTGKL
+216 LSMGKPL
-222 HPPRSQYKAELH
+222 SPRSQYKTELH
-234 KLISPIQCLNHVWKR
+234 KLISPIQCLNHVWKQP
-249 HYQRDS
+249 YQRDS

-262 HPFPYNIIPPHFP
+262 HPFPYNIIPPRFP
-275 HLYSSLHAMK
+275 HLDSPLHALK
-285 YNALETYFH
+285 RDVLQPYLPGYLH
-294 GDLNYQDDEHQLPG
+294 YQDSEHCFSG
-308 LNLEYSFSKCINQSM
+308 LNSQYSFSKCASQSM

-366 KGQFHEAD
+366 KGRFHEAD
-374 ENEGVLLTERLK
+374 ENEGVLLNEKLK

-443 AAVTS
+443 AAITS

-514 VKVTI
+514 VK
-519 IQRRLI
+519 
-525 QSFSLPAENV
+525 AENV

-641 EIIKMGLEKEPVQ
+641 EIIKMGLEKEPLQ

-659 ELKTKTSVAL
+659 ELRTKTTVAL
-669 EEVGGVTSPWR
+669 EEVGGVTSPWK

-685 PRHLSLNKENTPQT
+685 PRHFSLNKENDPHT
-699 SLSPTVSSV
+699 SLSPTVSPV
-708 SETGSDPKLAVKVSC
+708 PETGSDPKLAVKVSG
-723 TSSVLPPP
+723 TSPVLPPP

-737 EVEGTPWNVCKEL
+737 EIEGTAWKETL
-750 PEAWDPPP
+750 DTWDPPP
-758 LASTPLPLKSCSHVE
+758 LSSTPLPLKSCSHVE
-773 RATAISEQELQ
+773 KATTISEQELQ

-792 DSLSQP
+792 NSLSQP

-824 NSMKASHSLRD
+824 NSTKASHSLRD
-835 TMSSGIHSWNSQAD
+835 TMSSGIHSWNSQAE
-849 GQSFSWNNLRS
+849 GQSFSWNNLLN

-906 IPIPAFSLVTK
+906 IPVPAFSLVTK
-917 EGQPVHYNMEVPD
+917 EGQPVHYDMEVPD

-940 PDCSVSWTWRVKHGQ
+940 PDCSVSWMWRVKHGQ

>member
-10 GAPDPAIKHKKEL
+10 GAPDPAVKHKKEL

-31 TVSEKQSSVY
+31 TVSEKQSSVC
-41 KVEESKK
+41 KVEDSKK

-70 TGGGCASISII
+70 TEGGCASISII

-124 REGKMAPT
+124 TEGKMAPT
-132 CWRGRQRGKTRR
+132 SWRGRHRGKTKK

-150 SKLKIQT
+150 SKLKVQT
-157 VAAGKR
+157 VAAGRR

-184 QNIIY
+184 PNTLY
-189 RNSFWVSEFNKDSM
+189 RNNFWVSELNKD
-203 LYDPL
+203 LVYDPL
-208 SFEKPEKV
+208 PFEKPEKV

-222 HPPRSQYKAELH
+222 HSPRSQYKTELH
-234 KLISPIQCLNHVWKR
+234 KLISPIQCLNHVWKL

-262 HPFPYNIIPPHFP
+262 HPFPYNIIPPHFA
-275 HLYSSLHAMK
+275 HLDSPLHAMK
-285 YNALETYFH
+285 RNALETYFH
-294 GDLNYQDDEHQLPG
+294 GDLNYQDSQHRLSG
-308 LNLEYSFSKCINQSM
+308 LNLGYSFPKCVNQSM
-323 KTSSDKISVEEY
+323 KTSLDKISVEEY

-361 GGLDL
+361 GGLDP
-366 KGQFHEAD
+366 KEQFHEAD
-374 ENEGVLLTERLK
+374 ENEGVLLNEKLK

-443 AAVTS
+443 AAITS

-514 VKVTI
+514 VK
-519 IQRRLI
+519 
-525 QSFSLPAENV
+525 AENV

-634 SCNPLTA
+634 SCNPLTV

-669 EEVGGVTSPWR
+669 EEVGGVTSPWK

-685 PRHLSLNKENTPQT
+685 PRHFSLNKENNPQT
-699 SLSPTVSSV
+699 SLSPTVSPV

-723 TSSVLPPP
+723 ASPVLPPP

-737 EVEGTPWNVCKEL
+737 EVEGTPWNVCKEVS
-750 PEAWDPPP
+750 ETWDPPP
-758 LASTPLPLKSCSHVE
+758 LSSTPLPLKSCSPAE
-773 RATAISEQELQ
+773 RATTISEQELQ

-792 DSLSQP
+792 NSLSQP

-835 TMSSGIHSWNSQAD
+835 TMSSGIHSWNSQTD
-849 GQSFSWNNLRS
+849 GQSFSWNNLLN

-906 IPIPAFSLVTK
+906 IPVPAFSLVTK
-917 EGQPVHYNMEVPD
+917 EGQPVHYDMEVPD

>member
-10 GAPDPAIKHKKEL
+10 GAPEAAVKHKKEL
-23 TATKGLNE
+23 TATEGLKE
-31 TVSEKQSSVY
+31 TVSEKQSSVC
-41 KVEESKK
+41 KVEDSEKA
-48 VIFHSQWKI
+48 IFDSQWKI
-57 LNDVITKGTAKEE
+57 LSDVITKGTAKEE
-70 TGGGCASISII
+70 REGGCASISII

-105 KRYSR
+105 KRYSSR

-124 REGKMAPT
+124 TEGHMAPT
-132 CWRGRQRGKTRR
+132 CWRGRHRGRARK

-150 SKLKIQT
+150 SKLKGQPAT
-157 VAAGKR
+157 AGR
-163 GPRTPEQESC
+163 RSPRTPEQESC

-184 QNIIY
+184 QSALY
-189 RNSFWVSEFNKDSM
+189 RNSFWASEFNKDSV
-203 LYDPL
+203 YDPL
-208 SFEKPEKV
+208 PFEKPDRV
-216 LSTGKL
+216 LSTGKP
-222 HPPRSQYKAELH
+222 HSPRSHYKTELH
-234 KLISPIQCLNHVWKR
+234 KLISPIQCLNHVWK
-249 HYQRDS
+249 QRDT

-262 HPFPYNIIPPHFP
+262 HPFPYNILPPHFP
-275 HLYSSLHAMK
+275 HLASPVPAMK
-285 YNALETYFH
+285 RNALESYFH
-294 GDLNYQDDEHQLPG
+294 GDLSYQDSRLSG
-308 LNLEYSFSKCINQSM
+308 LNLEYTFPKCINQSV
-323 KTSSDKISVEEY
+323 KTSSDKLSVEEY

-345 LGEPQN
+345 FGEPQN

-361 GGLDL
+361 GGLDPEE
-366 KGQFHEAD
+366 QFHEESAS
-374 ENEGVLLTERLK
+374 EGVLLNEKLK

-448 PKVVPLYGAVKEGPW
+448 PSVVPLYGAVKEGPW

-487 EDRALSYLGQALEGL
+487 EDRALSYLGQVLEGL

-514 VKVTI
+514 VK
-519 IQRRLI
+519 
-525 QSFSLPAENV
+525 AENV

-584 KRCDSK
+584 KRCGSK

-641 EIIKMGLEKEPVQ
+641 EIIKLGLEKEPLQ
-654 RASAS
+654 RASAA
-659 ELKTKTSVAL
+659 ELKTKTSMAL
-669 EEVGGVTSPWR
+669 EEVGGVRSPWK

-685 PRHLSLNKENTPQT
+685 PRHLSLNKENNPQT
-699 SLSPTVSSV
+699 SLSPTVSPV
-708 SETGSDPKLAVKVSC
+708 SETGSDPKLSVKVSC
-723 TSSVLPPP
+723 ASPVLPPP
-731 SLEQTE
+731 PLEQAE
-737 EVEGTPWNVCKEL
+737 EVEGTRWNEDKEP
-750 PEAWDPPP
+750 PETWDPPP
-758 LASTPLPLKSCSHVE
+758 LCSTPVPQRSCSHVE
-773 RATAISEQELQ
+773 RATTISEQELQ

-792 DSLSQP
+792 NSLSQP

-819 DASEK
+819 DASER
-824 NSMKASHSLRD
+824 NSMKASQSLRD

-849 GQSFSWNNLRS
+849 GQSFSWNNLLS

-885 LHIRDFHRTK
+885 LHIRDFHRKK

-906 IPIPAFSLVTK
+906 IPVPAFSLVTK
-917 EGQPVHYNMEVPD
+917 EGHPVHYDMEVPD
-930 SGIELQCTLA
+930 SGIDLQCTLA
-940 PDCSVSWTWRVKHGQ
+940 PDCSVGWTWRVKHGQ

>member
-1 MAVMGITCQ
+1 
-10 GAPDPAIKHKKEL
+10 
-23 TATKGLNE
+23 
-31 TVSEKQSSVY
+31 
-41 KVEESKK
+41 
-48 VIFHSQWKI
+48 
-57 LNDVITKGTAKEE
+57 
-70 TGGGCASISII
+70 
-81 AQAECE
+81 
-87 NSQEFSPT
+87 
-95 LSERSFIAHS
+95 
-105 KRYSR
+105 
-110 SDSLDQIPN
+110 
-119 NVAHA
+119 
-124 REGKMAPT
+124 MAPT
-132 CWRGRQRGKTRR
+132 CWRGRQCGKTRR
-144 KRHKKR
+144 KRRKKR

-173 TPIPVQEDESH
+173 TPVPVQEDESH

-275 HLYSSLHAMK
+275 HLDSSLHAMK

-294 GDLNYQDDEHQLPG
+294 GDLNYQDDEHQLSG
-308 LNLEYSFSKCINQSM
+308 LNFEYSFSKCINQSM

-429 VQVEHFRAEELTTC
+429 VQVENFRAEELTTC

-723 TSSVLPPP
+723 TSAVLPPP

>member
-23 TATKGLNE
+23 TAAKGLNE
-31 TVSEKQSSVY
+31 TVSEKQSSVC

-132 CWRGRQRGKTRR
+132 CWRGRQCGKTRR
-144 KRHKKR
+144 KRRKKR

-173 TPIPVQEDESH
+173 TPVPVQEDESH

-275 HLYSSLHAMK
+275 HLDSSLHAMK

-294 GDLNYQDDEHQLPG
+294 GDLNYQDDEHQLSG
-308 LNLEYSFSKCINQSM
+308 LNFEYSFSKCINQSM

-429 VQVEHFRAEELTTC
+429 VQVENFRAEELTTC

-514 VKVTI
+514 VK
-519 IQRRLI
+519 
-525 QSFSLPAENV
+525 AENV

-723 TSSVLPPP
+723 TSAVLPPP

>member
-1 MAVMGITCQ
+1 M
-10 GAPDPAIKHKKEL
+10 
-23 TATKGLNE
+23 
-31 TVSEKQSSVY
+31 
-41 KVEESKK
+41 
-48 VIFHSQWKI
+48 
-57 LNDVITKGTAKEE
+57 
-70 TGGGCASISII
+70 
-81 AQAECE
+81 
-87 NSQEFSPT
+87 
-95 LSERSFIAHS
+95 
-105 KRYSR
+105 
-110 SDSLDQIPN
+110 
-119 NVAHA
+119 
-124 REGKMAPT
+124 
-132 CWRGRQRGKTRR
+132 
-144 KRHKKR
+144 
-150 SKLKIQT
+150 
-157 VAAGKR
+157 
-163 GPRTPEQESC
+163 
-173 TPIPVQEDESH
+173 
-184 QNIIY
+184 
-189 RNSFWVSEFNKDSM
+189 
-203 LYDPL
+203 
-208 SFEKPEKV
+208 
-216 LSTGKL
+216 
-222 HPPRSQYKAELH
+222 
-234 KLISPIQCLNHVWKR
+234 
-249 HYQRDS
+249 
-255 VPQPETL
+255 
-262 HPFPYNIIPPHFP
+262 
-275 HLYSSLHAMK
+275 
-285 YNALETYFH
+285 
-294 GDLNYQDDEHQLPG
+294 
-308 LNLEYSFSKCINQSM
+308 
-323 KTSSDKISVEEY
+323 
-335 LVDALKGSVS
+335 
-345 LGEPQN
+345 
-351 LASLAKTWRG
+351 
-361 GGLDL
+361 
-366 KGQFHEAD
+366 
-374 ENEGVLLTERLK
+374 
-386 PVDYEY
+386 
-392 REEVHWTKCHGSLGI
+392 
-407 GSFGEVYKIEDKQ
+407 
-420 TGFQCAAKK
+420 
-429 VQVEHFRAEELTTC
+429 
-443 AAVTS
+443 
-448 PKVVPLYGAVKEGPW
+448 
-463 VTIFM
+463 TIFM

-659 ELKTKTSVAL
+659 ELKTKASVAL
-669 EEVGGVTSPWR
+669 EEVGGVTSPWK

-685 PRHLSLNKENTPQT
+685 PRHLSVNKENTSQM

-708 SETGSDPKLAVKVSC
+708 SETGSDPKLAVKVYYASP
-723 TSSVLPPP
+723 VLPPP

-737 EVEGTPWNVCKEL
+737 QVEGTPWNVCREL

-773 RATAISEQELQ
+773 RATTISEQELQ

-906 IPIPAFSLVTK
+906 IPVPAFSLVTK

>member
-10 GAPDPAIKHKKEL
+10 GAPDPAVKHKKEL

-31 TVSEKQSSVY
+31 TASEKQSSVC
-41 KVEESKK
+41 KVEDSKK

-70 TGGGCASISII
+70 TEGGCASISII

-95 LSERSFIAHS
+95 VSERSFIAHS

-124 REGKMAPT
+124 TEGKMAPT
-132 CWRGRQRGKTRR
+132 SWRGRHRGKTKK

-157 VAAGKR
+157 VTAGRR

-184 QNIIY
+184 QNTLY
-189 RNSFWVSEFNKDSM
+189 RNSFWGSEFNKD
-203 LYDPL
+203 LFYDPL
-208 SFEKPEKV
+208 PFEKPEKL

-222 HPPRSQYKAELH
+222 HSPRSQYKTELH

-249 HYQRDS
+249 HYQRES

-275 HLYSSLHAMK
+275 HLNSPLRAVK
-285 YNALETYFH
+285 RNALETYFH
-294 GDLNYQDDEHQLPG
+294 GDLNCQDSEHHLSG
-308 LNLEYSFSKCINQSM
+308 LNLEYSFSKGVNQSM

-366 KGQFHEAD
+366 KEQFHEAD
-374 ENEGVLLTERLK
+374 ENEGVLLNEKLK

-443 AAVTS
+443 AAITS

-514 VKVTI
+514 VK
-519 IQRRLI
+519 
-525 QSFSLPAENV
+525 AENV

-685 PRHLSLNKENTPQT
+685 PRHLSLNKEIHPQT
-699 SLSPTVSSV
+699 SLSPTVSPV
-708 SETGSDPKLAVKVSC
+708 SETSSDPKLPVKVSC
-723 TSSVLPPP
+723 PSPVLPPP

-737 EVEGTPWNVCKEL
+737 GGEGTTWNVCKEL
-750 PEAWDPPP
+750 SETWDPPP
-758 LASTPLPLKSCSHVE
+758 LSSTPLSLKSCSHVE
-773 RATAISEQELQ
+773 KAATISEQELQ

-792 DSLSQP
+792 NSLSQP

-835 TMSSGIHSWNSQAD
+835 TMSSGIHSWNSQTD
-849 GQSFSWNNLRS
+849 GQSFSWNNLLT

-906 IPIPAFSLVTK
+906 IPVPAFSLVTK
-917 EGQPVHYNMEVPD
+917 EGQPVHYDMEVPD

>member
-1 MAVMGITCQ
+1 MAVMGIACQ
-10 GAPDPAIKHKKEL
+10 GAPDAAVKHKKEL
-23 TATKGLNE
+23 TATEGLKE
-31 TVSEKQSSVY
+31 TVSEKQSSVC
-41 KVEESKK
+41 KVEDSKK
-48 VIFHSQWKI
+48 AIFDSQWKI

-70 TGGGCASISII
+70 TEGGCASISII

-124 REGKMAPT
+124 TEGQMAPT
-132 CWRGRQRGKTRR
+132 CWRGRHRGRARK

-150 SKLKIQT
+150 SKLKGQPAT
-157 VAAGKR
+157 AGR
-163 GPRTPEQESC
+163 RSPRTPEQESC

-184 QNIIY
+184 PSTLY
-189 RNSFWVSEFNKDSM
+189 RNSFWASEFNKDSV
-203 LYDPL
+203 YDPL
-208 SFEKPEKV
+208 PFEKPHGV
-216 LSTGKL
+216 LSTGKP
-222 HPPRSQYKAELH
+222 HSPGSHYKTELH
-234 KLISPIQCLNHVWKR
+234 KLISPIQCLNHVWK
-249 HYQRDS
+249 QRDT

-262 HPFPYNIIPPHFP
+262 HPFPYNILPPHFP
-275 HLYSSLHAMK
+275 PLDSPFPATK
-285 YNALETYFH
+285 RNALESYFH
-294 GDLNYQDDEHQLPG
+294 GDLSYQDSRLSG
-308 LNLEYSFSKCINQSM
+308 LNLQYTFPKCISQSV
-323 KTSSDKISVEEY
+323 KTSSDKLSVEEY

-345 LGEPQN
+345 FGEPQN

-361 GGLDL
+361 GGLDP
-366 KGQFHEAD
+366 KEQFCEESA
-374 ENEGVLLTERLK
+374 NEGVLLNEKLK

-448 PKVVPLYGAVKEGPW
+448 PRVVPLYGAVKEGPW

-487 EDRALSYLGQALEGL
+487 EDRALSYLGQVLEGL

-514 VKVTI
+514 VK
-519 IQRRLI
+519 
-525 QSFSLPAENV
+525 AENV

-641 EIIKMGLEKEPVQ
+641 EIIKLGLEKEPLQ
-654 RASAS
+654 RASAA

-669 EEVGGVTSPWR
+669 EEVGGVRSPWK

-685 PRHLSLNKENTPQT
+685 PRHLSLNKENNPQT
-699 SLSPTVSSV
+699 SLSPTVSPV
-708 SETGSDPKLAVKVSC
+708 SETGSGPKLSVKVSC
-723 TSSVLPPP
+723 ASPVLPPP
-731 SLEQTE
+731 PLEQTE
-737 EVEGTPWNVCKEL
+737 EAEGTRWSEDKEL
-750 PEAWDPPP
+750 PETWDPPP
-758 LASTPLPLKSCSHVE
+758 LSSTPVPLRSCSHVE
-773 RATAISEQELQ
+773 RATTISEQELQ

-792 DSLSQP
+792 NSLSQP

-819 DASEK
+819 DASER
-824 NSMKASHSLRD
+824 NSMKASQSLRD

-849 GQSFSWNNLRS
+849 GQSFSWNNLLS

-885 LHIRDFHRTK
+885 LHIRDFHRKK

-906 IPIPAFSLVTK
+906 IPVPAFSLVTK
-917 EGQPVHYNMEVPD
+917 EGHPVHYDMEVPD
-930 SGIELQCTLA
+930 SGIDLQCTLA